1 MDNLKIGSFLQALRK
16 AKGLTQSDVAEYFQI
31 SNKTVSKWECGSA
44 LPEIPML
51 KALAEYYDVTVDEI
65 LNGSKASK
73 GVESLEKSKR
83 NNEDYFINQK
93 KKKLDFWMM
102 MSFIILAFGFIMVY
116 ILGYTTSIAA
126 VACFVSLGI
135 YFVSIALFFVGKY
148 MLGEINNDFSDE
160 KVKIL
165 KNRRNIF
172 YSVYIVSLI
181 YVVAMSIIFYA
192 LPSSQTDIITAV
204 PTITTFLLF
213 NSLGLVVAACL
224 LAILLYIKNIND
236 DISIKIN
243 KIMNISYL
251 IILSIFVLF
260 AGALQ
265 YADVELYSKSSEHHV
280 SLYMTVYEI
289 GVVGIILIFILL
301 ALIVAQI
308 VLFVKKPKLAIIP
321 KLLVFVCLFVLMIG
335 MNADVDAYKLL
346 ESFDKELA
354 SQISDFVVV
363 NIRYTIMYD
372 IIMTMVFFMMPLYLA
387 FDIVKLVKDKKIE
400 E

>member
-16 AKGLTQSDVAEYFQI
+16 AKGLTQSDVAEYFEI

-65 LNGSKASK
+65 LNGAKASK
-73 GVESLEKSKR
+73 TEEVSEKKKKD
-83 NNEDYFINQK
+83 NEDYFINQK
-93 KKKLDFWMM
+93 KKKLDLWMM
-102 MSFIILAFGFIMVY
+102 LSFITLAFGYVMVY

-126 VACFVSLGI
+126 VACFVSIGI
-135 YFVSIALFFVGKY
+135 YFVSVALFFVGKY
-148 MLGEINNDFSDE
+148 MLGVINNDFSED
-160 KVKIL
+160 KLKLLNNRKNIL
-165 KNRRNIF
+165 
-172 YSVYIVSLI
+172 YSIYIVSLI
-181 YVVAMSIIFYA
+181 YTVAMSIIFYVI
-192 LPSSQTDIITAV
+192 PSSQTDIITAV

-213 NSLGLVVAACL
+213 NALGLVVAVSL

-236 DISIKIN
+236 DVSVKIN

-260 AGALQ
+260 AGGLQ
-265 YADVELYSKSSEHHV
+265 YADVELYSKSTDHHV

-289 GVVGIILIFILL
+289 GVVGIILVFVLL

-308 VLFVKKPKLAIIP
+308 ILFVKKPKLAIIP
-321 KLLVFVCLFVLMIG
+321 KLIVFICFFVLMIG
-335 MNADVDAYKLL
+335 MNADVDAHKLL
-346 ESFDKELA
+346 ESFDQELA

-372 IIMTMVFFMMPLYLA
+372 VSMTMVFFMLPLYLA

>member
-16 AKGLTQSDVAEYFQI
+16 AKGLTQSDVAEYFEI

-65 LNGSKASK
+65 LNGAKASK
-73 GVESLEKSKR
+73 TEEVSEKKKKD
-83 NNEDYFINQK
+83 NEDYFINQK
-93 KKKLDFWMM
+93 KKKLDLWMM
-102 MSFIILAFGFIMVY
+102 LSFITLAFGYVMVY
-116 ILGYTTSIAA
+116 ILGYTTSRADI
-126 VACFVSLGI
+126 ACFVSIGI
-135 YFVSIALFFVGKY
+135 YFVSVALFFVGKY
-148 MLGEINNDFSDE
+148 MLGVINNDFSED
-160 KVKIL
+160 KLKLLNNRKNIL
-165 KNRRNIF
+165 
-172 YSVYIVSLI
+172 YSIYIVSLI
-181 YVVAMSIIFYA
+181 YTVAMSIIFYVI
-192 LPSSQTDIITAV
+192 PSSQTDIITAV

-213 NSLGLVVAACL
+213 NALGLVVAACL

-236 DISIKIN
+236 EVSVKIN

-260 AGALQ
+260 AGVLQ
-265 YADVELYSKSSEHHV
+265 YADVELYSKSTDHHV

-289 GVVGIILIFILL
+289 GVVGIILVFVLL
-301 ALIVAQI
+301 VLVVAQI
-308 VLFVKKPKLAIIP
+308 ILFVKKPKLAIIP
-321 KLLVFVCLFVLMIG
+321 KLIVFICLFVLMIG

-372 IIMTMVFFMMPLYLA
+372 VVMTMVFFMLPLYLA